1 MTASMIQP
9 NEEGKKIWLDQI
21 VKKSGSDVGTVR
33 TVLERNQ
40 INARQTKAVPQR
52 LTITSIAFSG
62 FKGGKDSTDGF
73 DFAWRDLGPGLWAV
87 LSDANLRGKTTILNV
102 VRWALTGRRSV
113 REDMLPW
120 FRTLK
125 LGFVLDGR
133 DFEVQ
138 VSDVQ
143 EAQGQLV
150 RIHDQKERVVATFWD
165 DPSFENAMS
174 DFFMGELGL
183 QPITNHADRHG
194 KSVEQPHGWLWLY
207 SSMLIEPNPVA
218 TFGSQGMA
226 GMPTRMMQMF
236 IGLPW
241 ANTTNDIK
249 AAQGRL
255 ATKNNQATTLSEGI
269 RGKTGKRIAE
279 LRERLTALGKLPS
292 LDTAAIRR
300 RLAEASDRFAKADA
314 KVRALKLAIADVEG
328 DAQAAKMAFD
338 EARRALQALKESA
351 AAGYVFRT
359 LRPVCCP
366 SCDEVFSPEHEQQR
380 QSEHAC
386 VVCGTLE
393 TDGEDS
399 SAATEAAD
407 ESVKS
412 ASTESAKQQRRL
424 AQTRENLAAAEAAR
438 AESSKECSSIEAE
451 LESAGRAEDPRLE
464 MRVIDAQL
472 QELEKLAGMAEDDT
486 SEELRILDAAEQVT
500 KSIYHD
506 EQDRILGLVSKLA
519 ADYAR
524 KFGIEAL
531 DSLQINGAGAMR
543 LVKRTVPTSF
553 RAQTDGEKARL
564 KVAAILAM
572 LKVSDN
578 EGVGRHPGL
587 LLIDSPKSNEMI
599 DKNYAMLMSGLA
611 GLTDELK
618 SLQIIFTGIAQPAVM
633 DIVPLENRI
642 HARDD
647 DYLW

>member
-1 MTASMIQP
+1 MIQP
-9 NEEGKKIWLDQI
+9 NEEGKRAWLYQI
-21 VKKSGSDVGTVR
+21 AKKCGADLETVKA
-33 TVLERNQ
+33 VLERNNV
-40 INARQTKAVPQR
+40 NARQTKAVPQR

-62 FKGGKDSTDGF
+62 FKGGKDSTEGF
-73 DFAWRDLGPGLWAV
+73 DFVWKDLGPGLWAV

-120 FRTLK
+120 FRKLK

-138 VSDVQ
+138 VSNVQ
-143 EAQGQLV
+143 EAEGQLV
-150 RIHDQKERVVATFWD
+150 RLHEHKERVVATFWD

-183 QPITNHADRHG
+183 QPITNHAERDG

-249 AAQGRL
+249 AAQARL
-255 ATKNNQATTLSEGI
+255 ATKNNQASTLSAGI
-269 RGKTGKRIAE
+269 RGKTEKRIAE
-279 LRERLTALGKLPS
+279 LKDRRAALEKLPS
-292 LDTAAIRR
+292 LDTAAVRR
-300 RLAEASDRFAKADA
+300 RLADASDRFTKADG
-314 KVRALKLAIADVEG
+314 KVRALMIASAGIEG
-328 DAQAAKMAFD
+328 DAEAAGIALH

-366 SCDEVFSPEHEQQR
+366 SCDEVFSPEHEQR
-380 QSEHAC
+380 RLSEHAC
-386 VVCGTLE
+386 VVCGALE
-393 TDGEDS
+393 SEGEDPS
-399 SAATEAAD
+399 SAEEAAD
-407 ESVKS
+407 ESVKAAS
-412 ASTESAKQQRRL
+412 AESAKQQHRL
-424 AQTRENLAAAEAAR
+424 AQTRENLKAAEVARENAAR
-438 AESSKECSSIEAE
+438 ECSSIEAE
-451 LESAGRAEDPRLE
+451 IERDSRAEDPSIE
-464 MRVIDAQL
+464 IRVIDAQL
-472 QELEKLAGMAEDDT
+472 QELEKLAGMAAEDT
-486 SEELRILDAAEQVT
+486 SEELKILDAAEQVT

-506 EQDRILGLVSKLA
+506 EQDRILGLVSDLA
-519 ADYAR
+519 TDYAR

-531 DSLQINGAGAMR
+531 DSLHINGAGAMK
-543 LVKRTVPTSF
+543 LIKRTVPTSF

>member
-1 MTASMIQP
+1 MIQP
-9 NEEGKKIWLDQI
+9 NEEGKRAWLYQI
-21 VKKSGSDVGTVR
+21 AKKCGADLETVKA
-33 TVLERNQ
+33 VLERNNV
-40 INARQTKAVPQR
+40 NARQTKAVPQR

-62 FKGGKDSTDGF
+62 FKGGKDSTEGF
-73 DFAWRDLGPGLWAV
+73 DFAWKDLGPGLWAV

-120 FRTLK
+120 FRKLK

-138 VSDVQ
+138 VSNVQ
-143 EAQGQLV
+143 EAEGQLV
-150 RIHDQKERVVATFWD
+150 RLHEHKERVVATFWD

-183 QPITNHADRHG
+183 QPITNHAERDG

-255 ATKNNQATTLSEGI
+255 ATKNNQASTLSAGI
-269 RGKTGKRIAE
+269 RGKTEKRIAE
-279 LRERLTALGKLPS
+279 LKDRRAALEKLPS
-292 LDTAAIRR
+292 LDTAAVRR
-300 RLAEASDRFAKADA
+300 RLADASDRFTKADG
-314 KVRALKLAIADVEG
+314 KVRALMIASAGIEG
-328 DAQAAKMAFD
+328 DAEAAGIALH

-366 SCDEVFSPEHEQQR
+366 SCDEVFSPEHEQR
-380 QSEHAC
+380 RLSEHAC

-393 TDGEDS
+393 SEGEDPS
-399 SAATEAAD
+399 SAEEAAD
-407 ESVKS
+407 ESVKAAS
-412 ASTESAKQQRRL
+412 AESAKQQHRL
-424 AQTRENLAAAEAAR
+424 AQTRENLKAAEVARENAAR
-438 AESSKECSSIEAE
+438 ECSSIEAE
-451 LESAGRAEDPRLE
+451 IERDSRAEDPGIE
-464 MRVIDAQL
+464 IRVIDAQL
-472 QELEKLAGMAEDDT
+472 QELEKLAGMAAEDT
-486 SEELRILDAAEQVT
+486 SEELKILDAAEQVT

-506 EQDRILGLVSKLA
+506 EQDRILGLVSDLA
-519 ADYAR
+519 TDYAR

-531 DSLQINGAGAMR
+531 DSLHINGAGAMK
-543 LVKRTVPTSF
+543 LIKRTVPTSF